1 MNRIVSPNSA
11 LSLETLTL
19 AFGSH
24 ASQEFKRMDR
34 ETGAEVFLTLAVR
47 SIVGRTIFSFLSA
60 MVGKLGRVDDNFEDW
75 MDPCMEA
82 RTRRLLPSIKEVS
95 AHCKISA
102 TAIRSKV
109 GRLGK

>member
-1 MNRIVSPNSA
+1 
-11 LSLETLTL
+11 
-19 AFGSH
+19 
-24 ASQEFKRMDR
+24 
-34 ETGAEVFLTLAVR
+34 
-47 SIVGRTIFSFLSA
+47 

-102 TAIRSKV
+102 TACYTEATTHLEVKLRHGSPTV
-109 GRLGK
+109 CC

>member
-1 MNRIVSPNSA
+1 
-11 LSLETLTL
+11 
-19 AFGSH
+19 
-24 ASQEFKRMDR
+24 
-34 ETGAEVFLTLAVR
+34 
-47 SIVGRTIFSFLSA
+47 

-109 GRLGK
+109 GRLGKATTHLEVKLRHGSPTVCC